1 MSFCVSDLLLSGSYA
16 FSTFLGP
23 ASEAGDFQF
32 GSTFIGT
39 QATCRAQASIAQLGL
54 SQPSYNAAL
63 SIYYVMMVRFNKTDR
78 SISKWFL
85 PLVHGFVISYNVS
98 GVVLGNVLDAFNP
111 AGALGCS
118 FADPCHGLQAH
129 EMSETCMRMEEMAR
143 TGHHTHTHSS
153 STFERLIF
161 TFIVGPV
168 VLNFVIIAGCMFTIY
183 WTIKKVE
190 DKAKKWSFEKS
201 IQEFSTCSSLEM
213 SVGHLPPIKEEDSPP
228 PPSKS
233 SFRDEVSGSGT
244 NASPGTSNPPITEIV
259 PTDSG
264 KLCSENFEDL
274 SYATHDEIIVD
285 IELDV
290 ATGDEPP
297 KPLTRSTRRQERD
310 SNAAKKPT
318 KSKSEG
324 ARDIGLLYGM
334 PSPLLFVAA
343 YIYLCS
349 NFTNL
354 SSCSLLFASFVPF
367 SLRLSHHICTAGSE
381 VSRLLDQFCFFFDCN
396 LYAAP
401 RIL

>member
-63 SIYYVMMVRFNKTDR
+63 SIYYVMMVRYNKTDR

-85 PLVHGFVISYNVS
+85 PLVHGFVILFNIS
-98 GVVLGNVLDAFNP
+98 GVLLGNVLDAFNP
-111 AGALGCS
+111 AGELGCS
-118 FADPCHGLQAH
+118 FADPCHGLHAH
-129 EMSETCMRMEEMAR
+129 EMGETCTMMEEMAMH
-143 TGHHTHTHSS
+143 GHHDHTHSS

-161 TFIVGPV
+161 TFIIGPV
-168 VLNFVIIAGCMFTIY
+168 VLNFLVIAGCMFTIY
-183 WTIKKVE
+183 LTIKKVE

-233 SFRDEVSGSGT
+233 SFRDEVSGNGT
-244 NASPGTSNPPITEIV
+244 DASPGTTNQPITELA
-259 PTDSG
+259 PTNSG
-264 KLCSENFEDL
+264 DLCSENFENL
-274 SYATHDEIIVD
+274 SYATHDEIVID

-310 SNAAKKPT
+310 RNAGKKST

-324 ARDIGLLYGM
+324 ARDIGLLYGK
-334 PSPLLFVAA
+334 SLRLLFMAE
-343 YIYLCS
+343 YIYLCP
-349 NFTNL
+349 TIHKL
-354 SSCSLLFASFVPF
+354 IVLLAPLCVFSTAQFAPF
-367 SLRLSHHICTAGSE
+367 SSHIYRW
-381 VSRLLDQFCFFFDCN
+381 V
-396 LYAAP
+396 
-401 RIL
+401 